1 MTTTLAAPRST
12 WWKPLERA
20 DRWAIVTLVVL
31 PTLIFAVPAMA
42 GHPAIAADNLIQN
55 FPLRVLSGQQMAGGH
70 LPLLNPL
77 ANSGTPLLGGMNA
90 GSLFPL
96 TFLFVGLPALMAWV
110 LNLIGVYVGA
120 GLGMYALMRWHRVG
134 AFGALAGALTFAYSG
149 AMIGQ
154 MVHLG
159 VIQGYA
165 LLPWTVLAMLSMAR
179 ALERL
184 GPGASWAA
192 RWRAARPTVIATAV
206 LWGLATLSGEPRAI
220 AEMELLTIIVAAGV
234 VLLRSEFQP
243 TSWRARLD
251 FALGVGVGVLWGSLI
266 GLAQLLPGW
275 SYINVSQRTHL
286 TYWFYGAGS
295 LPVRWSTMLLIPD
308 IVGGNGS
315 LHQPRFFTHYNL
327 PEVTS
332 YVGVLALVAGA
343 AYLAQITWRGWRG
356 EHRNYTIYVAIFVVG
371 LLATWGNF
379 TSFGHL
385 FHAIPLYGHTRLQS
399 RNVILVDM
407 ALCALLAWW
416 LDRVVQ
422 RDYRG
427 ASLVGAR
434 RWVTA
439 TPALVVAALAIALLV
454 AGERIVAR
462 LGADARH
469 ALLAQYQVPTLVAH
483 LVVALGFVALVVRAG
498 STRRLTRWLVG
509 LSALD
514 LALFLLFCSTGFV
527 TGNANVMPSRANAVA
542 HLGAS
547 GRFALVD
554 NTGRQGDV
562 YESLGL
568 PNMNVF
574 TGLASVQGYGSL
586 IDSYYGAITG
596 THPLF
601 SLDACELQ
609 RGTFAQLRLASLG
622 VATTELMRPLTS
634 SGPLRACATSTTTT
648 TTTLDYFGEL
658 VRGPTIIVKQTSPAH
673 GTISAQLVNAE
684 GRAVGPVLTKA
695 SAAFVRFNFAAPR
708 ASGIGVEL
716 RSSKPL
722 RVDSLLVKLP
732 ASVVVYQL
740 NTPFQEALAARHWV
754 MHATIGSVA
763 FFRAPRIRPS
773 AWFAGPPGSAAV
785 IHVRNAPWGDSWIAV
800 RTDRAQTLE
809 RSTAWLPGWRA
820 TAVNDVTGK
829 QVALEVRRSGLIQQV
844 TVPPGRWTVHFHYH
858 APHIELGLA
867 GSLVGIAALLVTLAL
882 DRGWVA
888 RRRKGRVR
896 V

>member
-1 MTTTLAAPRST
+1 MTTTLAAPRSK
-12 WWKPLERA
+12 WWRPLDRA
-20 DRWAIVTLVVL
+20 DRLAIVTMVLL
-31 PTLIFAVPAMA
+31 PTLIFAVPAMV

-55 FPLRVLSGQQMAGGH
+55 FPLRALSGQQMAGGH

-90 GSLFPL
+90 GSFFPL
-96 TFLFVGLPALMAWV
+96 TFLFVGLPALVAWV

-120 GLGMYALMRWHRVG
+120 ALGLYALMRWHRVG
-134 AFGALAGALTFAYSG
+134 VLGALVAALTYAYSG

-165 LLPWTVLAMLSMAR
+165 LLPWTVLAMLAMAR
-179 ALERL
+179 ALEGL
-184 GPGASWAA
+184 GQHASWGE
-192 RWRAARPTVIATAV
+192 RWRTARPTVVATAV

-220 AEMELLTIIVAAGV
+220 AEIELLTLIVAAGV
-234 VLLRSEFQP
+234 VMLRSEFQP
-243 TSWRARLD
+243 TTWRARLD
-251 FALGVGVGVLWGSLI
+251 FVFAVGVGVLWGSLV

-295 LPVRWSTMLLIPD
+295 LPVRWTSMLLIPD

-327 PEVTS
+327 PEVTG
-332 YVGVLALVAGA
+332 YVGVLALIAGA
-343 AYLAQITWRGWRG
+343 AYLAQCTRRGWRG
-356 EHRNYTIYVAIFVVG
+356 EHRNFTIYVAIFIVG

-385 FHAIPLYGHTRLQS
+385 FHVIPLYGHTRLQS

-416 LDRVVQ
+416 LDRIVR

-427 ASLVGAR
+427 ASLVGVR

-439 TPALVVAALAIALLV
+439 SPALVVAALAIALLV

-483 LVVALGFVALVVRAG
+483 LLVALGFVAVVVRAG
-498 STRRLTRWLVG
+498 AARRPTRWLMA
-509 LSALD
+509 LSAID
-514 LALFLLFCSTGFV
+514 LTLFLLFCSTGFV
-527 TGNANVMPSRANAVA
+527 AGNANVMPSRANAVA
-542 HLGAS
+542 HLGAT

-601 SLDACELQ
+601 SLDACEFQ
-609 RGTFAQLRLASLG
+609 RGTFAQLRLNSLG
-622 VATTELMRPLTS
+622 VATTELMRPLTA
-634 SGPLRACATSTTTT
+634 SGLLTPCAPPPAATSSR
-648 TTTLDYFGEL
+648 DYFGEL
-658 VRGPTIIVKQTSPAH
+658 VHAPTIIVKQSVAAR
-673 GTISAQLVNAE
+673 GTLSAQLVNAD
-684 GRAVGPVLTKA
+684 GRAVGPVLTRTNAKLI
-695 SAAFVRFNFAAPR
+695 RFDFAAVH

-716 RSSKPL
+716 RSTVAL
-722 RVDSLLVKLP
+722 RVDSLLAKLP
-732 ASVVVYQL
+732 GSVVVYQL
-740 NTPFQEALAARHWV
+740 NTPFQEAIAARHWI
-754 MHATIGSVA
+754 MHATLGSVA
-763 FFRAPRIRPS
+763 FFRALRTRPS
-773 AWFAGPPGSAAV
+773 AWFTGAAGSSV
-785 IHVRNAPWGDSWIAV
+785 VTHVRSAPWGDSWISV
-800 RTDRAQTLE
+800 RVDRTRTLE
-809 RSTAWLPGWRA
+809 RATAWLPGWRA
-820 TAVNDVTGK
+820 TAVNDATG
-829 QVALEVRRSGLIQQV
+829 QQIALEVRRSGLIQAV
-844 TVPPGRWTVHFHYH
+844 VVPPGNWTVHFHYH

-867 GSLVGIAALLVTLAL
+867 GSLVGTAALLATLAV

-888 RRRKGRVR
+888 RRRRGRVR